1 MKDYKKLNQYLSNL
15 AVLNIKLH
23 NLHWNVV
30 GKEFMQLHTFTE
42 TLYEDVFKKFDDVAE
57 LIKIRGEKPLAKMAD
72 YLQNA
77 SISEL
82 DDCKFSSTVLL
93 QTIQDDLTKM
103 KNLAT
108 EIRNDAEADGDFGIV
123 ADFEDHV
130 ADYSKNLWFIRSIL
144 QS

>member
-30 GKEFMQLHTFTE
+30 GKEFMQLHNFTE
-42 TLYEDVFKKFDDVAE
+42 TLYDDMFKKYDDVAE
-57 LIKIRGEKPLAKMAD
+57 HIKIRGEKPLAKMAD
-72 YLQNA
+72 YLQNT

-82 DDCKFSSTVLL
+82 DDDKISSTALL
-93 QTIQDDLTKM
+93 ETIQEDLNCM

-108 EIRNDAEADGDFGIV
+108 DIRNEADADGDFGIV

-130 ADYSKNLWFIRSIL
+130 ADYSKNLWFIKSIL
-144 QS
+144 Q